1 MTRLEIKK
9 ELSDMVINL
18 KSMSDE
24 LEKVLNE
31 MDDLSDEEFDKK
43 ISEIEDKYS
52 KKGIEIF
59 STWDELF

>member
-1 MTRLEIKK
+1 MTEIKK
-9 ELSDMVINL
+9 ELSDMIISL

-24 LEKVLNE
+24 FEKVLNE

-52 KKGIEIF
+52 EKGIEIF
-59 STWDELF
+59 PT